1 MNTFAPSA
9 LPLSR
14 YYHILRAVETS
25 RSKLHLKLTVAS
37 ELKQN
42 TSVWLAL
49 KNRVFCGL
57 WLASVVSGV
66 CVAAHDTAA
75 TWLMNSS
82 GASPLLLS
90 LMATAA
96 SLPFFLFTLPAGA
109 LADLS
114 NRRIIFLATYLWL
127 ASAAGL
133 LAVFSWLHLVH
144 PYVILATV
152 FLLGTGFAFNAPVWA
167 CVVPEIVR
175 KEEIASAVTLGGVQM
190 NLAGIVGPA
199 LGSLLLPV
207 VGSPVVFS
215 LNALAFLGAAWVVS
229 RVYRPQRRP
238 DPHLEN
244 FLESFAS
251 AARYVRYT
259 PGMQVI
265 LTRDFLFGLFIAAV
279 PALVPVLALQHLR
292 LAGSQLGLVFTAMGI
307 GSLLGATL
315 VLPYARAKATPNA
328 LTILAGV
335 LLVGVLVL
343 MAIVPNLS
351 MLLPVA
357 ALAGL
362 SWTVSASELWIA
374 GQRAMPDWARGRMN
388 AVHMMAS
395 QGGVALGG
403 IIWGTAATS
412 VGLGATLVGGALL
425 LTASL
430 VLAIPLSI
438 NFAHRLNLDS
448 DPLEAAHE
456 FPLAPKAEDGPV
468 TVTTEI
474 IIRPEDREEFLAL
487 MKELRL
493 IFLRNGAFLYRVDE
507 ILERPGT
514 FRTEMRVSSWAE
526 HLRQHTRTTKAE
538 TELAER
544 VWAMHS
550 GEQEPVVRHSLPANR
565 MTTPLGFG
573 RFLKQFEAPA
583 AKPGKASDDGQS
595 ADSPAQSGG
604 TR

>member
-1 MNTFAPSA
+1 VKAKQYDLVLLDGGPAGASGASTGTGELGGAGINAGTIPSKKLRKTA
-9 LPLSR
+9 LALS
-14 YYHILRAVETS
+14 EP
-25 RSKLHLKLTVAS
+25 
-37 ELKQN
+37 KQN
-42 TSVWLAL
+42 ASVWLAL
-49 KNRVFCGL
+49 KNRVFFGL

-75 TWLMNSS
+75 TWLMNISGSS
-82 GASPLLLS
+82 TLLLS

-96 SLPFFLFTLPAGA
+96 SLPFILFTLPAGA

-114 NRRIIFLATYLWL
+114 DRRALFIATYLWL
-127 ASAAGL
+127 AFAAGL

-175 KEEIASAVTLGGVQM
+175 KEEIASAVTMGGVQM

-199 LGSLLLPV
+199 LGSLLLPI

-229 RVYRPQRRP
+229 RVYHPKKRS
-238 DPHLEN
+238 DPHLEH
-244 FLESFAS
+244 FLDSFAS
-251 AARYVRYT
+251 ALRYVRYT

-265 LTRDFLFGLFIAAV
+265 LTRDFLFGLCIAAV
-279 PALVPVLALQHLR
+279 PALVPVVALQHFR
-292 LAGSQLGLVFTAMGI
+292 LSGSQLGLVFTAMGI

-315 VLPYARAKATPNA
+315 ILPYARAKATPNV

-335 LLVGVLVL
+335 LLVAVLVL
-343 MAIVPNLS
+343 MAIVQNLS

-357 ALAGL
+357 ALAGV

-395 QGGVALGG
+395 QGGVAVGG
-403 IIWGTAATS
+403 VIWGAAAAS
-412 VGLGATLVGGALL
+412 LGLGATLVGGALL

-430 VLAIPLSI
+430 ALAIPLSI
-438 NFAHRLNLDS
+438 NFAHGLDL
-448 DPLEAAHE
+448 DPKPLKAAHE

-468 TVTTEI
+468 TVTVEL

-487 MKELRL
+487 TKELRL

-507 ILERPGT
+507 ILEHPGT
-514 FRTEMRVSSWAE
+514 FRTEMRVNSWAE
-526 HLRQHTRTTKAE
+526 HLRQHARMTKAE
-538 TELAER
+538 TELAQR
-544 VWAMHS
+544 VRAMHW
-550 GEQEPVVRHSLPANR
+550 GEQELVVRHSLPAHR
-565 MTTPLGFG
+565 MTTPLVLSQ
-573 RFLKQFEAPA
+573 FLKQFEARS
-583 AKPGKASDDGQS
+583 AKN
-595 ADSPAQSGG
+595 
-604 TR
+604 